1 MGFYIVTVVMFLT
14 TIALVKVNF
23 NDLGVLALCSLVVF
37 FQHKF
42 LIKKLSKIYRMVK
55 SKIRTCD
62 IAVNIHSYKQNEN
75 K

>member
-1 MGFYIVTVVMFLT
+1 MFLT

-23 NDLGVLALCSLVVF
+23 NDLGVLALCSLVVI

-42 LIKKLSKIYRMVK
+42 LIEKLSKIYRMVK

-62 IAVNIHSYKQNEN
+62 ITVNIHSYK
-75 K
+75 